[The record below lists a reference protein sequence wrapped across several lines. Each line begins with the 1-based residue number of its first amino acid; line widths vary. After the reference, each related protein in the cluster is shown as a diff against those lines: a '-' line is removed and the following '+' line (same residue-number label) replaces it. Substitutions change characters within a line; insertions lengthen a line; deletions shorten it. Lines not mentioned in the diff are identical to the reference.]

1 MNYAHKNTKTRF
13 GNYDTY
19 HEPLSEEWIN
29 GRSRN
34 HLAYTIVL
42 SAVKPPRKSRLVI
55 YPMSGNNVTLK
66 IDFTDPRKRNF
77 VRNLFYILDIVD
89 RK

>member
-1 MNYAHKNTKTRF
+1 MNKQVSTTHKNRKTRF

-42 SAVKPPRKSRLVI
+42 SAVKLPRKSQH
-55 YPMSGNNVTLK
+55 P
-66 IDFTDPRKRNF
+66 
-77 VRNLFYILDIVD
+77 ILWVGLIN
-89 RK
+89 

>member
-1 MNYAHKNTKTRF
+1 MKKQQKLINQKTRKHYTHKNTKTRF

-42 SAVKPPRKSRLVI
+42 SAVKLPRKSQH
-55 YPMSGNNVTLK
+55 P
-66 IDFTDPRKRNF
+66 
-77 VRNLFYILDIVD
+77 ILWVGLIN
-89 RK
+89 

>member
-1 MNYAHKNTKTRF
+1 MHYTHKNTKTRF

-34 HLAYTIVL
+34 NLTYTIFL
-42 SAVKPPRKSRLVI
+42 SAVKLPRKSQVKVI
-55 YPMSGNNVTLK
+55 
-66 IDFTDPRKRNF
+66 
-77 VRNLFYILDIVD
+77 VRYSSSFPQVH
-89 RK
+89 

>member
-1 MNYAHKNTKTRF
+1 MNQQVSTTHKNTKTRF

-19 HEPLSEEWIN
+19 HEPLFEEWIN

-42 SAVKPPRKSRLVI
+42 STVKLPRDLQIPSC
-55 YPMSGNNVTLK
+55 G
-66 IDFTDPRKRNF
+66 
-77 VRNLFYILDIVD
+77 LD
-89 RK
+89 